1 MNYQFEFNFETPE
14 EKEKRLKEYAHQQ
27 AEIDKMFD
35 KDSDNYYTY
44 NKYVDGFIDL
54 LPYRLGWGF
63 KNNWYEF
70 RWWAKCKYQKFRYGV
85 SDDDV
90 YCLEVNIAKYI
101 VPRLK
106 YLRNK
111 GKIGIPIKFLTP
123 NYSVLS
129 EEDMKKAEE
138 IGEKEMNYIID
149 EMIFAF
155 DYIIDPDKYVPFP
168 ESSLKWD
175 LKDRNYFNR
184 EKTLEEKICWD
195 EYLKK
200 CEECE
205 ARRKNGLLLF
215 AEHSDILCI

>member
-1 MNYQFEFNFETPE
+1 MAYQQQFDFETPE
-14 EKEKRLKEYAHQQ
+14 DKEKRLKEYAHQQ

-35 KDSDNYYTY
+35 KNNDNYYTY

-123 NYSVLS
+123 NYSDLS

-138 IGEKEMNYIID
+138 IGEKEMNHIID

-168 ESSLKWD
+168 ESSLKWN
-175 LKDRNYFNR
+175 LKDRNHFNR
-184 EKTLEEKICWD
+184 EKTLEEKMVWD
-195 EYLKK
+195 EYMQK
-200 CEECE
+200 CKDCE
-205 ARRKNGLLLF
+205 ARKKKGLLLF
-215 AEHSDILCI
+215 AEHSDILWI